1 VAGRLQMNLQ
11 QNPSVA
17 VQFTPSERGIR
28 GITWYDTDLD
38 SLSPIAKDL
47 PMPTPQAK

>member
-1 VAGRLQMNLQ
+1 MNLQ
-11 QNPSVA
+11 QNPSAA
-17 VQFTPSERGIR
+17 VQITPSERGIR

-38 SLSPIAKDL
+38 SLSPITDGL